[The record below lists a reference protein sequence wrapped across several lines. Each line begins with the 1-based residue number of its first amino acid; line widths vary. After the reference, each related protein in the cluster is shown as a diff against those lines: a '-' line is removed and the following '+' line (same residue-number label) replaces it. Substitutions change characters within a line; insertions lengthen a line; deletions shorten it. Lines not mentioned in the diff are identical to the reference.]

1 MDLSAKLNKSDNLW
15 PDELKI
21 LIVDDDQDMLNLVR
35 LSLEPAGFRVLR
47 TTKSDEGLDLA
58 LREMPDLLLLDIMMS
73 GIDGLELLRRVRR
86 HPKLTHIPA
95 IIISAWANSPDQLRM
110 LKLAETN
117 EDDIAAY
124 LGKPFEL
131 TTLLKTVKTVLIE
144 HRDFLIEK
152 NKPLQKPWEAK
163 QATYH

>member
-1 MDLSAKLNKSDNLW
+1 
-15 PDELKI
+15 
-21 LIVDDDQDMLNLVR
+21 
-35 LSLEPAGFRVLR
+35 
-47 TTKSDEGLDLA
+47 
-58 LREMPDLLLLDIMMS
+58 
-73 GIDGLELLRRVRR
+73 
-86 HPKLTHIPA
+86 
-95 IIISAWANSPDQLRM
+95 
-110 LKLAETN
+110 LAETN

>member
-1 MDLSAKLNKSDNLW
+1 MNLSAKLNKSDNLW

-110 LKLAETN
+110 LK
-117 EDDIAAY
+117 
-124 LGKPFEL
+124 PFEL

-144 HRDFLIEK
+144 HKDVLLEK

>member
-1 MDLSAKLNKSDNLW
+1 MTLSAKLNKSDNLW

-95 IIISAWANSPDQLRM
+95 IIPTSC
-110 LKLAETN
+110 
-117 EDDIAAY
+117 
-124 LGKPFEL
+124 GC
-131 TTLLKTVKTVLIE
+131 
-144 HRDFLIEK
+144 
-152 NKPLQKPWEAK
+152 
-163 QATYH
+163 